1 MLLVLLLLVSVA
13 HDTSSELVTLS
24 RCTDLSRQRPRL
36 AQIYGIFS
44 NGSVSGKNPIRLSAA
59 AATAAV
65 TAAVVVATAVVV
77 VVPTAAVISAVT
89 ADDTVA
95 VATAADQ
102 GVLIANNMLSELIT
116 LSSCTN
122 LLRQR
127 PTLTQKFGIFSNRAA
142 SNKSPIILS
151 AAAVTA
157 AAAAAAATAAVEF
170 ENLGSRSNLFFL
182 NFLLQGN

>member
-1 MLLVLLLLVSVA
+1 MVVYR
-13 HDTSSELVTLS
+13 E
-24 RCTDLSRQRPRL
+24 
-36 AQIYGIFS
+36 
-44 NGSVSGKNPIRLSAA
+44 KNPIRLSAA
-59 AATAAV
+59 ATAAV
-65 TAAVVVATAVVV
+65 AYTGAAAAAIVATAVVV

-122 LLRQR
+122 LSRQR

-157 AAAAAAATAAVEF
+157 AAAAAATAAVEF
-170 ENLGSRSNLFFL
+170 ENLGSRSNLFFKLRSPRQL
-182 NFLLQGN
+182 NFHELTFPCSEASERLK

>member
-44 NGSVSGKNPIRLSAA
+44 NGCASGKNPIRLSAA
-59 AATAAV
+59 ATAAVAATAA
-65 TAAVVVATAVVV
+65 AVVATAVVA

-89 ADDTVA
+89 AADTVA

-102 GVLIANNMLSELIT
+102 GVRIANIMTSELIT

-122 LLRQR
+122 LSRQR
-127 PTLTQKFGIFSNRAA
+127 PT
-142 SNKSPIILS
+142 
-151 AAAVTA
+151 
-157 AAAAAAATAAVEF
+157 
-170 ENLGSRSNLFFL
+170 
-182 NFLLQGN
+182 